1 MYLMLK
7 IICNFSAFIIIF
19 RNKLAAV
26 NYHAHN
32 KMIVDVQCHPID
44 DIMCTR
50 SCDNTMKLWKID
62 DLSVS
67 H

>member
-1 MYLMLK
+1 MYLMLR
-7 IICNFSAFIIIF
+7 IICNFGAFIIII
-19 RNKLAAV
+19 RNKLVTV

-44 DIMCTR
+44 DIICTR
-50 SCDNTMKLWKID
+50 SCDNTVKLWNID